1 MGTVAGMKDIAAI
14 TTCVK
19 KHMRSH
25 MYDIEPAWPFPVP
38 VGLPDQAFLETNAIA
53 VHDNNNE
60 IRQWASKNG
69 CEIITKHRTIGTSVE
84 LISKVVVPDESIAMR
99 VVGRT
104 LAAECREARRRIAC
118 LVAACDVAPETIE
131 SAARMTGHEQPDDFD
146 LLVSAVRYFRHHD
159 VTGMT
164 PRQIPLTGFSGKW
177 LNESKTNRRKA
188 ICRLLGVET
197 LGLSK
202 RPTELR
208 FRYLDPVRDDAEL
221 ERIIWCPWE
230 GEALSGIKY
239 AVIVENKDTY
249 QTMPPIAQGICIWG
263 SGRAVSDAVP
273 AVPALRDMRI
283 VYWGDMDADGLEIL
297 STLREI
303 RYRMRLHPDGLRCIR
318 SVPQIWYRSYCAMR
332 EPKPTPGLQSA
343 ERRLYERLCA
353 DKTIAYRRIEQE
365 RIPMRDAV
373 DELRKLGIPVESIE
387 NQDLPI

>member
-104 LAAECREARRRIAC
+104 LAAEYREAHRRIAC

-177 LNESKTNRRKA
+177 LNE
-188 ICRLLGVET
+188 
-197 LGLSK
+197 
-202 RPTELR
+202 
-208 FRYLDPVRDDAEL
+208 
-221 ERIIWCPWE
+221 
-230 GEALSGIKY
+230 
-239 AVIVENKDTY
+239 
-249 QTMPPIAQGICIWG
+249 
-263 SGRAVSDAVP
+263 
-273 AVPALRDMRI
+273 
-283 VYWGDMDADGLEIL
+283 
-297 STLREI
+297 
-303 RYRMRLHPDGLRCIR
+303 
-318 SVPQIWYRSYCAMR
+318 
-332 EPKPTPGLQSA
+332 
-343 ERRLYERLCA
+343 
-353 DKTIAYRRIEQE
+353 
-365 RIPMRDAV
+365 
-373 DELRKLGIPVESIE
+373 
-387 NQDLPI
+387 

>member
-1 MGTVAGMKDIAAI
+1 MVGMKDIAAI
-14 TTCVK
+14 TTRVK

-104 LAAECREARRRIAC
+104 LAAEYREAHRRIAC

-177 LNESKTNRRKA
+177 LNESKPIVVRPFA
-188 ICRLLGVET
+188 DCSV
-197 LGLSK
+197 SK
-202 RPTELR
+202 RWVCQNGRPNCGSVISIRSATMLSSNASYGVR
-208 FRYLDPVRDDAEL
+208 GKAKRY
-221 ERIIWCPWE
+221 
-230 GEALSGIKY
+230 
-239 AVIVENKDTY
+239 
-249 QTMPPIAQGICIWG
+249 
-263 SGRAVSDAVP
+263 
-273 AVPALRDMRI
+273 PALNMLSSLRTKTRI
-283 VYWGDMDADGLEIL
+283 
-297 STLREI
+297 
-303 RYRMRLHPDGLRCIR
+303 RLC
-318 SVPQIWYRSYCAMR
+318 
-332 EPKPTPGLQSA
+332 
-343 ERRLYERLCA
+343 RRLRRA
-353 DKTIAYRRIEQE
+353 SAYGVLV
-365 RIPMRDAV
+365 A
-373 DELRKLGIPVESIE
+373 L
-387 NQDLPI
+387 

>member
-164 PRQIPLTGFSGKW
+164 PRQIPIVVRPFADCS
-177 LNESKTNRRKA
+177 
-188 ICRLLGVET
+188 V
-197 LGLSK
+197 SK
-202 RPTELR
+202 RWVCQNGRPNCGSVISIRSATMLSSNASYGVR
-208 FRYLDPVRDDAEL
+208 GKAKRY
-221 ERIIWCPWE
+221 
-230 GEALSGIKY
+230 
-239 AVIVENKDTY
+239 
-249 QTMPPIAQGICIWG
+249 
-263 SGRAVSDAVP
+263 
-273 AVPALRDMRI
+273 PALNMLSSLRTKTRI
-283 VYWGDMDADGLEIL
+283 
-297 STLREI
+297 
-303 RYRMRLHPDGLRCIR
+303 RLC
-318 SVPQIWYRSYCAMR
+318 
-332 EPKPTPGLQSA
+332 
-343 ERRLYERLCA
+343 RRLRRA
-353 DKTIAYRRIEQE
+353 SAYGVLV
-365 RIPMRDAV
+365 A
-373 DELRKLGIPVESIE
+373 L
-387 NQDLPI
+387 